1 MGYEKAQAI
10 ADPPL
15 MICLHCKW
23 YTVKRHYCC
32 KDFRNPI
39 RKVTNPACFRWAVSE
54 DAKRAYITEPTN
66 DMERWAQAR
75 IREMFR
81 KAAYSG
87 GEQCR

>member
-39 RKVTNPACFRWAVSE
+39 PDPEGHESG
-54 DAKRAYITEPTN
+54 
-66 DMERWAQAR
+66 
-75 IREMFR
+75 MF
-81 KAAYSG
+81 SLG
-87 GEQCR
+87 SF